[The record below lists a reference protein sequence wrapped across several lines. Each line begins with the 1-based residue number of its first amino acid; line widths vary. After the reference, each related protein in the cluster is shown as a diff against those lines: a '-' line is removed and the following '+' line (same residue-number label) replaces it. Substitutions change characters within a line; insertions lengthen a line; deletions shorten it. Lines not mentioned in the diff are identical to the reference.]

1 AMTGSRTA
9 THTLMRWSEYTNRQQ
24 SWCRKRGRAMAR
36 SELRP
41 SPEEFCEALTEAWK
55 RVDREACDLLAYM
68 LCLSD
73 SDQDVN
79 DMKQDRPPNVSDER
93 TTMKGERS

>member
-1 AMTGSRTA
+1 
-9 THTLMRWSEYTNRQQ
+9 
-24 SWCRKRGRAMAR
+24 MAR

-55 RVDREACDLLAYM
+55 RVDREACNLLAYM